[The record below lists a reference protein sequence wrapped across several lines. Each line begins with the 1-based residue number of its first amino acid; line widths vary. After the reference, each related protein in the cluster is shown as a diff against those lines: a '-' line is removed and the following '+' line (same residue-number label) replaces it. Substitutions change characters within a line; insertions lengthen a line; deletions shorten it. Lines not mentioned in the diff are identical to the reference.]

1 MSDELEKYKKLVDNI
16 LDSMEIDKERKK
28 STPQQSD
35 ESVPDKPLKFSSEE
49 EKFAVEKALDEIE
62 QIRLAF
68 LDFQEKVQNLMMF
81 NYMMSPIE
89 QFAEYASNLIELI
102 ENNIDESKLAPDS
115 LRKYKRIK
123 QLREQIITNVYNKY
137 KKEKGEDA

>member
-28 STPQQSD
+28 STSQQSD

>member
-1 MSDELEKYKKLVDNI
+1 MSDELEKYKKLVDSI
-16 LDSMEIDKERKK
+16 LDNMEIDKERKK
-28 STPQQSD
+28 STSQQSD
-35 ESVPDKPLKFSSEE
+35 KSVPDKPLKFSSEE

>member
-16 LDSMEIDKERKK
+16 LDNMEVDKERKK

-35 ESVPDKPLKFSSEE
+35 KNVPDKPLKFSSEE

-123 QLREQIITNVYNKY
+123 QLREQIITNIYNKY

>member
-16 LDSMEIDKERKK
+16 LDNMEIDKERKK
-28 STPQQSD
+28 STLQQSD
-35 ESVPDKPLKFSSEE
+35 KSVPDKPLKFSSEE

-123 QLREQIITNVYNKY
+123 QLREQIITNIYNKY

>member
-1 MSDELEKYKKLVDNI
+1 LSDELEKYKKLVDNI
-16 LDSMEIDKERKK
+16 LDNMEVDKERKK

-35 ESVPDKPLKFSSEE
+35 KSVPDKPLKFSSEE

-123 QLREQIITNVYNKY
+123 QLREQIITNIYNKY

>member
-35 ESVPDKPLKFSSEE
+35 ENVLDKPLKFSSEE